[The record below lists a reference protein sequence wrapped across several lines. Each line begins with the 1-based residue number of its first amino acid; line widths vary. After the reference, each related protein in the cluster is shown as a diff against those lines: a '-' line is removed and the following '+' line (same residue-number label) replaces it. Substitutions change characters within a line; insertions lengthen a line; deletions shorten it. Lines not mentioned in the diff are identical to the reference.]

1 MLQSEPEIAVNEH
14 IICGELDGK
23 VHKQYKENT
32 DGK

>member
-23 VHKQYKENT
+23 VHKQYKENLY
-32 DGK
+32 GE